1 MVHVEEIG
9 ANGVDL
15 EPDES
20 SEGQESE
27 LPPGYSLSPFDDGGL
42 DNEMAV
48 LGRVPLAEVSVL
60 DEIRRRAEVLEHDD
74 DVFPATQLEEVYAVV
89 SWQSESEF
97 LSAVENSMTAV
108 NIICPRL
115 CEAHVSG
122 PQLVLDL
129 FHEAVIEGRFQS
141 VVGFQEKRTW
151 FDESPSARVCRF
163 GPLESRV
170 HCRSKSTG
178 RPERQGHFCCC

>member
-48 LGRVPLAEVSVL
+48 L
-60 DEIRRRAEVLEHDD
+60 D
-74 DVFPATQLEEVYAVV
+74 Q
-89 SWQSESEF
+89 
-97 LSAVENSMTAV
+97 SAVSRSE
-108 NIICPRL
+108 R
-115 CEAHVSG
+115 
-122 PQLVLDL
+122 
-129 FHEAVIEGRFQS
+129 
-141 VVGFQEKRTW
+141 
-151 FDESPSARVCRF
+151 ARRD
-163 GPLESRV
+163 
-170 HCRSKSTG
+170 
-178 RPERQGHFCCC
+178 